1 MRKEFL
7 QIETKKMKQMSR
19 EAIYSRKNKNVF
31 KNLIII
37 LLGSSIVYC
46 EH

>member
-31 KNLIII
+31 KNLII
-37 LLGSSIVYC
+37 VYYLA
-46 EH
+46 HP